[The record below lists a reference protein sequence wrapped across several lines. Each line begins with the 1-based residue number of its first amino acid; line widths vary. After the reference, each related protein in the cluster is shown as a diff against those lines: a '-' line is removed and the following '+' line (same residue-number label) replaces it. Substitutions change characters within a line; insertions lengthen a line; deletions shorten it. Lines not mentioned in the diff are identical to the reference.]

1 MICVEIGLCMQER
14 TSSSIIII
22 IAQLIIASL
31 VPLEKAWL
39 REAPYLYVSDYTRSL
54 EIKMQLQIR
63 VALQSHAFSRGL
75 FVICTCAY
83 YKIICACS
91 EHPPF
96 SNPRN
101 TTA

>member
-39 REAPYLYVSDYTRSL
+39 HEATYLYVIRVASRSIQL
-54 EIKMQLQIR
+54 QMQLQIR

-75 FVICTCAY
+75 
-83 YKIICACS
+83 
-91 EHPPF
+91 
-96 SNPRN
+96 
-101 TTA
+101 